1 MEVEVGVQLE
11 KASWRGGKMSYS
23 GLNGVARNFPCQR
36 TKFRV
41 CQRYERKENSF
52 LGPSPWRLQSV
63 CQWKSVIQRSGYG
76 KLSPKHNLHGLKSI
90 LSLLFYYKI
99 LTFPCLPPNL
109 SNANDV
115 DLLLCYEQIVSIC
128 SHGLPRWHNGKESA
142 CQSRRHRRCGFS
154 L

>member
-1 MEVEVGVQLE
+1 MAERAKMEVEVGVQLE

-90 LSLLFYYKI
+90 LSLLCWS
-99 LTFPCLPPNL
+99 CLGVRGWGMGDGQSFKTSCQSWGGDRCFFFFFL
-109 SNANDV
+109 
-115 DLLLCYEQIVSIC
+115 VSIFFTC
-128 SHGLPRWHNGKESA
+128 P
-142 CQSRRHRRCGFS
+142 
-154 L
+154 

>member
-52 LGPSPWRLQSV
+52 LGPSPWILQSV

-76 KLSPKHNLHGLKSI
+76 KLSPKHNLHTFP
-90 LSLLFYYKI
+90 SLLVMFGGEGMGNNGGTDKV
-99 LTFPCLPPNL
+99 LKPVAKAGVETGVFLFCFFF
-109 SNANDV
+109 
-115 DLLLCYEQIVSIC
+115 VSIFFFTC
-128 SHGLPRWHNGKESA
+128 P
-142 CQSRRHRRCGFS
+142 
-154 L
+154 